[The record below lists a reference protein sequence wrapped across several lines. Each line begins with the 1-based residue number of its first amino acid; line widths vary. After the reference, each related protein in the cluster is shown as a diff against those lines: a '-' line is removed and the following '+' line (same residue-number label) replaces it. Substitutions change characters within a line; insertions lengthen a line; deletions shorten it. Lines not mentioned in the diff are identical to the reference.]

1 MKLQPPFPSLRA
13 KGGTESSSHMP
24 GLSDKGSLNSNYQK
38 ETQVWSK
45 PCSLMNN
52 KKSICKGIPGVL
64 GPLVVTGDKGQIY
77 FLLYHIST
85 PVVSPK

>member
-13 KGGTESSSHMP
+13 KGGTESSSQMP
-24 GLSDKGSLNSNYQK
+24 GLSDKGSFFLNYQR

-52 KKSICKGIPGVL
+52 KSICKGIPGVL
-64 GPLVVTGDKGQIY
+64 GPLVVMGQRQSI
-77 FLLYHIST
+77 FFIIPH
-85 PVVSPK
+85 